1 MTLPIDR
8 PALVVMTRRELEELP
23 DADLM
28 SRCAAPF
35 ARRMRVR
42 STADR
47 HAFLRQLSGAQGALL
62 AFWILSTHAEGGL
75 SGFCTGHPHRMVD
88 DNFWMLLQTGLR
100 RLADGDMLALTD
112 RLRTEVRRA
121 LLAGGYR
128 EDPGDAGEP
137 DQASFERLVEGL
149 ERLDPAVMRLLD
161 DEYRQILPGSL
172 RLVARLSREHADELV
187 AIEV

>member
-1 MTLPIDR
+1 MHV
-8 PALVVMTRRELEELP
+8 A
-23 DADLM
+23 
-28 SRCAAPF
+28 S
-35 ARRMRVR
+35 
-42 STADR
+42 STAAR
-47 HAFLRQLSGAQGALL
+47 HAFLRQLSSAQGALL
-62 AFWILSTHAEGGL
+62 AFWILFTHTEGGL
-75 SGFCTGHPHRMVD
+75 SGFCTGYPQRAVD

-137 DQASFERLVEGL
+137 DLASFERLVETL
-149 ERLDPAVMRLLD
+149 ERLDSAVMRLLD

-172 RLVARLSREHADELV
+172 RLVARLIREHADELV